1 MPASL
6 HEQLA
11 DELGVDP
18 DTAQSALQEYLDEV
32 RARLESE
39 ETVEIPGLGVV
50 STDEGELTLTPSTS
64 LQKAVNYRNAHLE
77 PLTVTDAPASEE
89 PESPEEESDS
99 AAAPPVDPPEEEPV
113 AEEATVEDAADEDV
127 VPDLSDDWTTELDD
141 EPAEPPPSPEDTSS
155 EEVQEGAT
163 TGQIAGLVV
172 AVALLFLALGYVVTS
187 QGLLPGFGPA
197 SETTTPAASS
207 APETT
212 ATSTAPDTANPE
224 PAAETP
230 PETQT
235 PPSAASQSIDRARG
249 GWTIV
254 VASRTQPGEAKA
266 VLNTYRQRFRGE
278 GLPTDILTG
287 ESSGQLRY
295 RIAVG
300 QYDSRQAAMTARQQ
314 LSGRVPDDAWPLEIQ
329 PGS

>member
-1 MPASL
+1 MSASL

-18 DTAQSALQEYLDEV
+18 EAAQTALQEYLEDL
-32 RARLESE
+32 RARVESGDV
-39 ETVEIPGLGVV
+39 VEIPGLGTV
-50 STDEGELTLTPSTS
+50 STDEGVVDLTPSEV

-77 PLTVTDAPASEE
+77 PLTVTEGSGETHPADDDESDEAMAIPADASDEVETAEE
-89 PESPEEESDS
+89 PAIEEE
-99 AAAPPVDPPEEEPV
+99 
-113 AEEATVEDAADEDV
+113 ADEDV
-127 VPDLSDDWTTELDD
+127 VPDLSDEWTTELDD
-141 EPAEPPPSPEDTSS
+141 EPAEDAPPD
-155 EEVQEGAT
+155 EEPQPVTDDDGAS
-163 TGQIAGLVV
+163 TGQVAGLVA

-197 SETTTPAASS
+197 SESPATVPPSS
-207 APETT
+207 PDTT
-212 ATSTAPDTANPE
+212 ATRATPDTAGAEPTASAPATDATS
-224 PAAETP
+224 PAA
-230 PETQT
+230 Q
-235 PPSAASQSIDRARG
+235 QSIDRARG

-295 RIAVG
+295 RITVG
-300 QYDSRQAAMTARQQ
+300 QYDSRQAAMTASQQ
-314 LSGRVPDDAWPLEIQ
+314 LSGRIPADAWPLEIQ

>member
-32 RARLESE
+32 RARLESGE
-39 ETVEIPGLGVV
+39 AIEIPGIGIM
-50 STDEGELTLTPSTS
+50 STDEGELTLTPNTS
-64 LQKAVNYRNAHLE
+64 LQEAVNYRNAHLE
-77 PLTVTDAPASEE
+77 PLTVTDAPTPQE
-89 PESPEEESDS
+89 PESPEEEGDG
-99 AAAPPVDPPEEEPV
+99 AMAPPVDPPEEEP
-113 AEEATVEDAADEDV
+113 AEDAAEDDV

-141 EPAEPPPSPEDTSS
+141 EPAEPPPSTEEDTPS
-155 EEVQEGAT
+155 ENAREGAT
-163 TGQIAGLVV
+163 TAQIAGLVA

-197 SETTTPAASS
+197 SETAPAAASS
-207 APETT
+207 VPETT
-212 ATSTAPDTANPE
+212 ATSTAPDTASPE
-224 PAAETP
+224 RAAEAP
-230 PETQT
+230 SETQT
-235 PPSAASQSIDRARG
+235 TPSSASQSIDRARG
-249 GWTIV
+249 GWTLVI
-254 VASRTQPGEAKA
+254 ASRTQPGEAKA
-266 VLNTYRQRFRGE
+266 VLTTYRQRFRGE

-295 RIAVG
+295 RVTVG

-314 LSGRVPDDAWPLEIQ
+314 LTGRIPDDAWPLEIQ